1 MVASL
6 GLTQESFEKEKQALQ
21 EQKRLYEA
29 ALRQVVNKV
38 ANTVPSLL
46 TNYIWQTVPHFLLL
60 TSGSWLVIVQEAD
73 LTDKLAAKEK
83 AFQKEKQLAQHLQ
96 QADAEM
102 QKEVM
107 HELPLCLPPSARPP
121 SRCCHVCVWS

>member
-21 EQKRLYEA
+21 EQKRIYEA

-46 TNYIWQTVPHFLLL
+46 TNYICQTVPHFLLL
-60 TSGSWLVIVQEAD
+60 TSVRVGPGDCAGSGPHRQARGERESVSEGEAVG
-73 LTDKLAAKEK
+73 TA
-83 AFQKEKQLAQHLQ
+83 
-96 QADAEM
+96 
-102 QKEVM
+102 
-107 HELPLCLPPSARPP
+107 PPAS
-121 SRCCHVCVWS
+121 